1 MRPRPAKSR
10 SRTPGARPR
19 RGAGAA
25 ALFLAAMAVAA
36 SAGCIARRPV
46 AADEMAQYWYLTENH
61 QPQARLEP
69 LRVGQRLLPAKWTF
83 REDKSLIW
91 STVSIVRATDKLR
104 AGSTEPVQMSFSPA
118 HAGRAAD
125 LIANART
132 VLSDIR
138 EIARPGAQPAPGQWA
153 DMMAGALVLVEKAVR
168 TAAPEP
174 DRRDGGDPEPLGM
187 PAEPILRVLLAY
199 LNDQSSGQLFEGLDQ
214 ADLDQLRQVLTQVTL
229 RAGFT
234 AVGKQQPAGLRAQVA
249 QALLEARRPEDARPE
264 VRGLLLERLKTA
276 PPAPAAARL
285 TGTVR
290 TVIHWAPTMLKVAES
305 FVRQWDKMDSLALEF
320 GRLDGQL
327 VATLTAR
334 VKPDAEV
341 RVTNL
346 FFMQPAFVLRGSV
359 QMVVQPAEA
368 STDETVILFEPV
380 EGGATEVRFE
390 GLGWGLVRLFAFPI
404 ADAAVREVRVARA
417 EQLGQE
423 MLSVNLLMEAR
434 GDTKDPRRLL
444 SFRDVRH
451 DRLVRSAFA
460 VETRTER
467 EELSFSY
474 VTPGGRYTYQQVR
487 TLTER

>member
-1 MRPRPAKSR
+1 MRPRPARSR

-19 RGAGAA
+19 RAAAA
-25 ALFLAAMAVAA
+25 ALLLAAMAVAA

-69 LRVGQRLLPAKWTF
+69 LRVGQRLLPARWTF

-118 HAGRAAD
+118 HAGMAAD

-132 VLSDIR
+132 ALSGIR
-138 EIARPGAQPAPGQWA
+138 EIARPGAQPTPGQWA
-153 DMMAGALVLVEKAVR
+153 DIMADALVLVEKAVR

-187 PAEPILRVLLAY
+187 SAEPLLRMLLAY
-199 LNDQSSGQLFEGLDQ
+199 LNDQSSGQLLEGLDQ

-234 AVGKQQPAGLRAQVA
+234 AVGKQQPAGLRTKVV
-249 QALLEARRPEDARPE
+249 QALVEARQPEDARPE

-305 FVRQWDKMDSLALEF
+305 FVRQWDKMDSLAVEF

-327 VATLTAR
+327 AVTLTAR
-334 VKPDAEV
+334 VKPNAEV

-346 FFMQPAFVLRGSV
+346 FFMQPAFVLRGGV

-380 EGGATEVRFE
+380 EGGAAEVRFE
-390 GLGWGLVRLFAFPI
+390 GCGWALVRLFAFPI
-404 ADAAVREVRVARA
+404 ADAALREVRVARA

-444 SFRDVRH
+444 AFRDVRQ

-467 EELSFSY
+467 KELSFSY
-474 VTPGGRYTYQQVR
+474 VTPGGRYTYQQAR

>member
-1 MRPRPAKSR
+1 MPRQQAGR
-10 SRTPGARPR
+10 LWQARTR
-19 RGAGAA
+19 RAAAA
-25 ALFLAAMAVAA
+25 ALLLAAMAVAA

-69 LRVGQRLLPAKWTF
+69 LRVGHRLLPARWTF

-91 STVSIVRATDKLR
+91 STVSIVRAADKLR
-104 AGSTEPVQMSFSPA
+104 AGSTEPVAMSFSPA
-118 HAGRAAD
+118 HAGMAAD

-132 VLSDIR
+132 ALSGIR
-138 EIARPGAQPAPGQWA
+138 EIARPDAQPTPGQWA
-153 DMMAGALVLVEKAVR
+153 DIMADALVLIEKAVR
-168 TAAPEP
+168 TAAPES
-174 DRRDGGDPEPLGM
+174 DRRDGGNQEPLGM
-187 PAEPILRVLLAY
+187 SAEPMLRMLLAY
-199 LNDQSSGQLFEGLDQ
+199 LNDQSGGQLLEELDQ
-214 ADLDQLRQVLTQVTL
+214 ADLDQLRQVLAQVTL

-234 AVGKQQPAGLRAQVA
+234 AVGKQQPAGLRAQVV
-249 QALLEARRPEDARPE
+249 QALAEARRPEDARPE

-276 PPAPAAARL
+276 PPAPAAGKL

-290 TVIHWAPTMLKVAES
+290 TVIHWAPTLLKVAES
-305 FVRQWDKMDSLALEF
+305 FVRQWDKMESLAVEF
-320 GRLDGQL
+320 GRLDGQR
-327 VATLTAR
+327 VAALTAR

-346 FFMQPAFVLRGSV
+346 FFMQPAFVLRGGV
-359 QMVVQPAEA
+359 QMVIQPAEA

-380 EGGATEVRFE
+380 EGGAAEVRFE

-404 ADAAVREVRVARA
+404 ADAALREVRVARA

-434 GDTKDPRRLL
+434 SDTKDPRRLL
-444 SFRDVRH
+444 AFRDVRQ

-467 EELSFSY
+467 KELSFSY
-474 VTPGGRYTYQQVR
+474 VTPGGRYTYQRAR